1 MRGEG
6 RGGPAGGRAGAQAA
20 PHQARAR
27 APGSPGNPVS
37 FPPSVLF
44 PCNFIH
50 GHQRSTPHG
59 GLPRGYLS
67 VVVGFWTLG
76 ELERRRRWLSCP
88 SPGAVQRW
96 RTIAP
101 CGTGSELQRACL
113 RGGQTGPETRP
124 GPGGRGAAR
133 SPRGAGP
140 GGGRALGLA
149 LTFCSK
155 APKNPGFTAY
165 LSPGTF
171 PLQVTFEI
179 VTVGHIDVGKGENDC
194 YALEVRAG
202 PGMTSDRA

>member
-1 MRGEG
+1 MRRQHPTRHG
-6 RGGPAGGRAGAQAA
+6 RG
-20 PHQARAR
+20 HRAR
-27 APGSPGNPVS
+27 QGTPFPSHHPFS
-37 FPPSVLF
+37 FRAISSS
-44 PCNFIH
+44 
-50 GHQRSTPHG
+50 GTRGRPHTA

-88 SPGAVQRW
+88 SPGGVQRW

-124 GPGGRGAAR
+124 GPGGRWAAH

-179 VTVGHIDVGKGENDC
+179 VTVGHTDVGKGENDC